1 VYNTSKDVGEG
12 EGMKDFLGELRVLFG
27 YPRNILL
34 LAIRLILAYGFT
46 QPAIFKLNNIDTT
59 VTWFSELSIPFASFV
74 AYMVAGLESIGIIL
88 LMIGLFTRYISIF
101 LSMVMLG
108 AIFFVHL
115 PNGFSVADNGVEI
128 PLYYFAFFMLLA
140 SFGAG
145 KFSLDRLFFEQ
156 GENNE

>member
-1 VYNTSKDVGEG
+1 
-12 EGMKDFLGELRVLFG
+12 MKDFIGEFRVLLG
-27 YPRNILL
+27 YPRNIILL
-34 LAIRLILAYGFT
+34 LIRLMLAYGFT
-46 QPAIFKLNNIDTT
+46 QPAIFKLNNIERT
-59 VTWFSELSIPFASFV
+59 VSWFTELSIPFAPFV
-74 AYMVAGLESIGIIL
+74 AYMVAGLESMGIIL

-128 PLYYFAFFMLLA
+128 PLYYFSFFMLLV

-145 KFSLDRLFFEQ
+145 KFSLDRLFFGKGDDDE
-156 GENNE
+156 